1 MPLSADVLV
10 CPACRSLP
18 AITFNDGFGRTRCTC
33 SAEMPIVENVVV
45 SNDRALQGRL
55 LGMVR
60 AGDRDGARAA
70 LLEKFARRVQWMQ
83 RLGIDLTYR
92 RFIRHGALNRVVEGL
107 NLTRL
112 LEQMPLRLANNVAAA
127 SQWNS
132 YLKHRFVAPWFQSPL
147 ALLGAVNETGLV
159 LDAPCGMGHLAYV
172 ISKLIPQERIVC
184 MDLVAPF
191 VYSALKFFVPSAAGA
206 FAHDMGQPLPLAS
219 AKFSLAYVFDSFQYI
234 PSKEKLAQELLRIVQ
249 DDGIVSILHSPNPAF
264 PSIYH
269 AQAIKPLEHLDLF
282 PGCDVRIYP
291 TRYLVDS
298 YFSGKA
304 IDLTRRFSESEIND
318 AIDVDVVVAKSPG
331 VLREI
336 PNLRERVF
344 DGSRNIQLSEQYRMR
359 RVSDEVIFE
368 EDFPES
374 LVPDYEQFPSVLPK
388 RYAISATE
396 VQWMSGRPRFSEPKQ
411 RDLLRR
417 HILVDLPE
425 KW

>member
-1 MPLSADVLV
+1 MPLSDHVLV
-10 CPACRSLP
+10 CPACRSVP
-18 AITFNDGFGRTRCTC
+18 AITLNDGFGHTRCTC
-33 SAEMPIVENVVV
+33 SAEMPIVENVVA
-45 SNDRALQGRL
+45 SSDRALQGRL
-55 LGMVR
+55 LALVR
-60 AGDRDGARAA
+60 ADDRDGARAA

-107 NLTRL
+107 NLTKL
-112 LEQMPLRLANNVAAA
+112 LEQMPVRLANNVAAA

-147 ALLGAVNETGLV
+147 ALLGAVNDTGLV

-191 VYSALKFFVPSAAGA
+191 VYSALKFFVPRAAGA

-234 PSKEKLAQELLRIVQ
+234 PNKEKLAQELLRIVQ

-264 PSIYH
+264 PSAYH
-269 AQAIKPLEHLDLF
+269 ADAIRPLEHLDLF

-291 TRYLVDS
+291 TRYLVDA
-298 YFSGKA
+298 YFSGKP
-304 IDLTRRFSESEIND
+304 IDLTRRFSDSEISS
-318 AIDVDVVVAKSPG
+318 AIDVDVVVAKSAG
-331 VLREI
+331 VLREV
-336 PNLRERVF
+336 PNLREKIF
-344 DGSRNIQLSEQYRMR
+344 DAARNIQLSGQYRMNK
-359 RVSDEVIFE
+359 VADEIIFE
-368 EDFPES
+368 EEFPES
-374 LVPDYEQFPSVLPK
+374 LVPDYEQFPSVLPR
-388 RYAISATE
+388 RYSIPAGD
-396 VQWMSGRPRFSEPKQ
+396 VQWSDGRPQFTESRQ
-411 RDLLRR
+411 RDLLRQ